1 MRKASNR
8 NLYAYNSLINTGNK
22 RFFVLSLSFS
32 VFRAIALY
40 RRFVAM
46 SKLVWVDCEMTGL
59 GVPGGVGKDRLL
71 EIAIIVTD
79 SDLSNGRK
87 GPNLI
92 IHQTPEVLASMNDW
106 CKNQFGYNPNGQHEV
121 GKLAHDVTLSTVT
134 EADAE
139 RQIIEFVSQ
148 HVEPGKGLL
157 SGNSVHA
164 DKRFLE
170 AYMPNFMKYL
180 HYRILDV
187 STVKEICSRWY
198 PEDFG
203 KAPPKANK
211 HRALDDIEASID
223 ELKFYRSAIFKP
235 SVI

>member
-1 MRKASNR
+1 
-8 NLYAYNSLINTGNK
+8 
-22 RFFVLSLSFS
+22 
-32 VFRAIALY
+32 
-40 RRFVAM
+40 M

-59 GVPGGVGKDRLL
+59 GKPGSVGTDRLL
-71 EIAIIVTD
+71 EIAVIVTD
-79 SDLSNGRK
+79 SDLSNMQR

-92 IHQTPEVLASMNDW
+92 IHQSPEVLANMNDW
-106 CKNQFGYNPNGQHEV
+106 CKEHFGYMADGNHVE
-121 GKLAHDVTLSTVT
+121 GKLARDVANSTVS
-134 EADAE
+134 EAEAE
-139 RQIIEFVSQ
+139 RQVIDFVSQ

-157 SGNSVHA
+157 AGNSVHA

-198 PEDFG
+198 PEDFAR
-203 KAPPKANK
+203 APPKAYK
-211 HRALDDIEASID
+211 HRALDDIEASIE

-235 SVI
+235 SQ